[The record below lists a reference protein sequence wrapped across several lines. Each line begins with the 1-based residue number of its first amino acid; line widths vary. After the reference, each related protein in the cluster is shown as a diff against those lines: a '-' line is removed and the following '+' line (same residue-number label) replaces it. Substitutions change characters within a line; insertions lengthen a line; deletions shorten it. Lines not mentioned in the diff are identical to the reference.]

1 MEALHLEMKRCKFA
15 AMWNRVSE
23 NLGVACVD
31 GLACRTRWIEMAEEQ
46 RLQVE
51 NFAKLDEL
59 VGDLTEDD
67 MMMPLLSFPG
77 FLTMDGPT
85 EELLGP
91 LQMTGADGVGLAV
104 DFEAAEAVKA
114 TTAAKAAKA
123 TKTAKAAKAVRAT
136 EALEVVSK
144 STHLYSIIKSHWTP
158 TATTNR
164 PITLLSLDDLKC
176 TESGV
181 LYEDTPPGQELFTP
195 TVIMKHTFGETPM
208 CGIARGGALFAR
220 STRIG
225 KDKSVLITL
234 HSGGLHFWKGNNNKT
249 GNCKQAFKENPS
261 FS

>member
-1 MEALHLEMKRCKFA
+1 
-15 AMWNRVSE
+15 
-23 NLGVACVD
+23 
-31 GLACRTRWIEMAEEQ
+31 
-46 RLQVE
+46 
-51 NFAKLDEL
+51 
-59 VGDLTEDD
+59 
-67 MMMPLLSFPG
+67 MPLLSFPG

-114 TTAAKAAKA
+114 TTAAKA

-144 STHLYSIIKSHWTP
+144 STHLYSIIKPHWTP
-158 TATTNR
+158 TATTTR
-164 PITLLSLDDLKC
+164 PITLLSLDDLRC

-181 LYEDTPPGQELFTP
+181 HYEDTPPGQELFTP

-220 STRIG
+220 SARIG
-225 KDKSVLITL
+225 KDRSVLITL
-234 HSGGLHFWKGNNNKT
+234 HSGGLRFWKGNNNKT
-249 GNCKQAFKENPS
+249 GNCKQAFKETFKENHS